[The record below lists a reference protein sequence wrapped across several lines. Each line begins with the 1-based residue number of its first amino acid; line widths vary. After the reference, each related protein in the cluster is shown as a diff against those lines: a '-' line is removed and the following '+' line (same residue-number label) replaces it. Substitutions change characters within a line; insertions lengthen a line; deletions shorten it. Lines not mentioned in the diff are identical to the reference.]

1 MILKQ
6 GFLIAFEGIDGAGK
20 TTQAN
25 LLYEKLLKRGACVV
39 QSKEPT
45 DSIYGQKIKRLAAGE
60 RQYTSPEEEYL
71 LFINDRRIHVEN
83 FIKPYLEKNH
93 IVILDRY
100 YFSTIAYQGA
110 LGLDPKKIQAD
121 NEAFAPIPEF
131 VILIEVPPKLG
142 IRRIEKSRGEVPNA
156 FEKEEYLTKVDK
168 FFNSLNENYILRL
181 NGAQRRSQIH
191 NTIINVVN
199 DVLEHYIDRLEQCV
213 LFENQPNYK

>member
-1 MILKQ
+1 MILKK
-6 GFLIAFEGIDGAGK
+6 GVLVAFEGIDGAGK

-25 LLYEKLLKRGACVV
+25 MLYEKLLKKGACVV

-83 FIKPYLEKNH
+83 FIKPNLEKNY

-110 LGLDPKKIQAD
+110 LGLDPENIKAD

-131 VILIEVPPKLG
+131 VFLIEVPPKLG
-142 IRRIEKSRGEVPNA
+142 IRRIEKSRGEVPNT
-156 FEKEEYLTKVDK
+156 FEKVEYLTRVNK
-168 FFNSLNENYILRL
+168 FFKSLNENYILRL
-181 NGAQRRSQIH
+181 DGAQRRLQIH
-191 NTIINVVN
+191 STIINVVD
-199 DVLEHYIDRLEQCV
+199 DVLEHYVDRPEQCN
-213 LFENQPNYK
+213 LIENHPNFK